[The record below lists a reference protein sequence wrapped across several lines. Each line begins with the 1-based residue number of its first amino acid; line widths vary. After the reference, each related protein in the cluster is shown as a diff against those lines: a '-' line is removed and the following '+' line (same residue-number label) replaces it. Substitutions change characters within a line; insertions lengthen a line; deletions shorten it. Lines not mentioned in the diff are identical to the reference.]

1 VKAILSLCSDSSAA
15 RPGIGFCT
23 HERRGKGGRG
33 SRAMWDTAVETAKSR
48 KDRQLTYGGDDYD
61 DDGSLD
67 VSLYH

>member
-1 VKAILSLCSDSSAA
+1 
-15 RPGIGFCT
+15 
-23 HERRGKGGRG
+23 
-33 SRAMWDTAVETAKSR
+33 MWDTAVETAKSR